1 MLHNKKSFTKG
12 VLLLGSF
19 AVVFVLILT
28 PIFKT
33 DRGVA
38 ENGLSYAD
46 DLFNKL
52 SKGSSYFIPE
62 VREKIAPIQGAA
74 VDVTIKP
81 KKAELAGAMI
91 ALGAKAGLTLTEKA
105 PGELTVKGDL
115 PALLA
120 AAIEDADSMYKNDGA
135 AVQSRRGMNE
145 KEAMTAWWE
154 MLNAMIKPLQKQKLI
169 KEAQGVDLVM
179 RKAIEPAF
187 NFYGIPAQRV
197 LDKAGVLTG
206 LLVFYVVYTLWY
218 GFAIFELFD
227 GVGLSMKK
235 AKAKEE
241 V

>member
-12 VLLLGSF
+12 VLLMASF
-19 AVVFVLILT
+19 AVIFVLILT

-52 SKGSSYFIPE
+52 SKGSSYFIPA
-62 VREKIAPIQGAA
+62 VRDKVAPIQGKAIE
-74 VDVTIKP
+74 VTIKP
-81 KKAELAGAMI
+81 KKAELAGAMVT
-91 ALGAKAGLTLTEKA
+91 LGSKSGVEVVEKA
-105 PGELTVKGDL
+105 PGELAVKGDL
-115 PALLA
+115 GSLLA
-120 AAIEDADSMYKNDGA
+120 AALEDSDAMYKNDGA
-135 AVQSRRGMNE
+135 TVQGRRGMDE

-154 MLNAMIKPLQKQKLI
+154 MLNSMIKPLQKQKLI
-169 KEAQGVDLVM
+169 QEAQGVDLVM
-179 RKAIEPAF
+179 KKAIEPAF
-187 NFYGIPAQRV
+187 NFYGIQAQRV
-197 LDKAGVLTG
+197 LDKAGVLTA
-206 LLVFYVVYTLWY
+206 LLVFYVIYTMWY

-235 AKAKEE
+235 SKAKEE